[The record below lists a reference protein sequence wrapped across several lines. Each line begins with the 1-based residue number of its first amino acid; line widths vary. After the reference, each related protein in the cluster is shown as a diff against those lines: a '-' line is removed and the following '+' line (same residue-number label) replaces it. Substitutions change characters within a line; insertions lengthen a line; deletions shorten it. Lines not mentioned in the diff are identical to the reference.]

1 MEPVRYLVEV
11 KEPRSDWSLLVSVI
25 AVIAVINSFTCK
37 RGNKVNS
44 VLYWPFR
51 LVCMHI
57 IKDIWPKTD
66 NYNNDYSNF
75 PISISN
81 QPSGNS
87 SPPPPSF
94 RVLGTKCLHDIQS
107 RLFEHDN
114 SLFFSYVFWLGDLNY
129 RINEAID
136 NIKGLCG
143 KKEYSTLWKHDQ
155 VDNLFHNHYLEGRAT
170 FPAIPVWNATW

>member
-1 MEPVRYLVEV
+1 MRLVLADKLSFRVHSKNSSQRKHSYISVLGSISGGLWSRSSPLACAPFLKQQLVMEPVRYLVEV
-11 KEPRSDWSLLVSVI
+11 KEPRPDWSLLFSVIVVI
-25 AVIAVINSFTCK
+25 AVISSFTCK

-94 RVLGTKCLHDIQS
+94 RVLGTKCLHDI
-107 RLFEHDN
+107 
-114 SLFFSYVFWLGDLNY
+114 
-129 RINEAID
+129 
-136 NIKGLCG
+136 
-143 KKEYSTLWKHDQ
+143 
-155 VDNLFHNHYLEGRAT
+155 
-170 FPAIPVWNATW
+170 